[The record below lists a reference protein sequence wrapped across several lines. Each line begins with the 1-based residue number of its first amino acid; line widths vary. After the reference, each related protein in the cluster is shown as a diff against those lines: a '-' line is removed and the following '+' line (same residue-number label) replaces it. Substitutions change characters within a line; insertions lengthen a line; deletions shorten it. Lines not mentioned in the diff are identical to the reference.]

1 MWRRP
6 GPFGAARLAALGV
19 SATSLVLYAFAA
31 RDEARV
37 FRSADDGRTWS
48 ERGTLSTGSGPTW
61 QQQHRDAGTWLRA
74 LAVDAGNVATDD
86 HVYRTT
92 DGGRSWQRLDGFG
105 AQVVAMAVDPS
116 GTVYRS
122 LDGGRTWR
130 RIDTGPLTDTKY
142 PQFAVD
148 PRNPALVYAAVYAN
162 LEPAK
167 GPEARY
173 GEAVLK
179 SVDGGSTW
187 KLTNATGGLLGGLT
201 VDPLSP
207 ARIYVGGGHDGAL
220 LRSDNAG
227 ASWRPTGR
235 PPGGVAHYA
244 LDPRR
249 QGRLWAVSTGWV
261 LSRSDDAGRSWTR
274 VALLDPPAGA
284 RTVWLDPASERI
296 YAGVQGLGLY
306 GAAFP
311 R

>member
-1 MWRRP
+1 M
-6 GPFGAARLAALGV
+6 
-19 SATSLVLYAFAA
+19 
-31 RDEARV
+31 
-37 FRSADDGRTWS
+37 
-48 ERGTLSTGSGPTW
+48 
-61 QQQHRDAGTWLRA
+61 
-74 LAVDAGNVATDD
+74 
-86 HVYRTT
+86 
-92 DGGRSWQRLDGFG
+92 
-105 AQVVAMAVDPS
+105 
-116 GTVYRS
+116 
-122 LDGGRTWR
+122 
-130 RIDTGPLTDTKY
+130 
-142 PQFAVD
+142 
-148 PRNPALVYAAVYAN
+148 
-162 LEPAK
+162 
-167 GPEARY
+167 
-173 GEAVLK
+173 
-179 SVDGGSTW
+179 
-187 KLTNATGGLLGGLT
+187 
-201 VDPLSP
+201 
-207 ARIYVGGGHDGAL
+207 GGGHDGAL